1 MNKLSVS
8 FKQKIIETTMVDL
21 GCKGLLSL
29 YSQAK
34 AIRVKMVVVVVVVV
48 ELQVCFNPKKVIY
61 GVPM

>member
-1 MNKLSVS
+1 VNKLSVS

-34 AIRVKMVVVVVVVV
+34 AIRVKMVVVVSGSGSSSSSRTTGV
-48 ELQVCFNPKKVIY
+48 LQS
-61 GVPM
+61 